1 MNSKQNSEPNV
12 KQVVPL
18 FTVSN
23 MERSLSFYVNGLGF
37 TMTNKWIDDGKLR
50 WCWLQLGGAAVML
63 QEFRKEGH
71 DSWTPE
77 GKVGEG
83 VSIYFQCTNALTI
96 YRDGISRGIEAK
108 KPFVG
113 NGMWVTGVSDPDGY
127 ALFFES
133 ATDVPEDTEYSG
145 NES

>member
-1 MNSKQNSEPNV
+1 MNTNTKNEPNV

-18 FTVSN
+18 FAVSDI
-23 MERSLSFYVNGLGF
+23 EQSLRFYVNGLGF
-37 TMTNKWIDDGKLR
+37 TMTNKWMDDGKLR

-71 DSWTPE
+71 DSWTPK

-83 VSIYFQCTNALTI
+83 ISINFQCSDALTI
-96 YRDGISRGIEAK
+96 YREVVSRGIEPK
-108 KPFVG
+108 KPYVG

-133 ATDVPEDTEYSG
+133 ATDDPEDTEYPE

>member
-1 MNSKQNSEPNV
+1 
-12 KQVVPL
+12 
-18 FTVSN
+18 
-23 MERSLSFYVNGLGF
+23 
-37 TMTNKWIDDGKLR
+37 
-50 WCWLQLGGAAVML
+50 ML

-83 VSIYFQCTNALTI
+83 VSLYFQCTNALTM
-96 YRDGISRGIEAK
+96 YRDVISKGIEAK

>member
-1 MNSKQNSEPNV
+1 MNSKTNSEPNV

-18 FTVSN
+18 FAVSN

-83 VSIYFQCTNALTI
+83 VSLYFQCTNALTM
-96 YRDGISRGIEAK
+96 YRDVISKGIEAK